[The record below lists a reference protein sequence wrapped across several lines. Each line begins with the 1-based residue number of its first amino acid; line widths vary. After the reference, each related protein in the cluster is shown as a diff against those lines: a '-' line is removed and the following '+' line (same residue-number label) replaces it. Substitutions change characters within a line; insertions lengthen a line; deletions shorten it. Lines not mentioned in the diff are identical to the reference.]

1 MTAET
6 IAKAS
11 ARQRLLAAANELF
24 YAEGVNSVGIDRV
37 IERAGVAKA
46 TLYSTFGSK
55 EELIRAYLQGRQDE
69 RNERI
74 TRELATRFDNPRDR
88 LYGVFDILGDSMAKP
103 GFRGCAFINASVET
117 QPGSAIEA
125 VSDAAR
131 DWVRSLFR
139 GLAEEAGAADPDVL
153 AHQLTMVY
161 DGAVVTARMDRNP
174 LAAATARTVAVSL
187 VDAALNQPRVR
198 KPR

>member
-1 MTAET
+1 MSTDT
-6 IAKAS
+6 VGRLS
-11 ARQRLLAAANELF
+11 ARERLLAAANELF

-55 EELIRAYLQGRQDE
+55 EELIRAYLQARQDE

-74 TRELATRFDNPRDR
+74 TRELATRFDSPREK

-125 VSDAAR
+125 TSDAAR
-131 DWVRSLFR
+131 EWVRSLFR
-139 GLAEEAGAADPDVL
+139 DLAEQAGAANPDL
-153 AHQLTMVY
+153 MAHQLTMLY
-161 DGAVVTARMDRNP
+161 DGAVVTARMDRDPN
-174 LAAATARTVAVSL
+174 AAATARTVAVSL
-187 VDAALNQPRVR
+187 VDAALDQPRAR
-198 KPR
+198 KSR